1 MHTWRLID
9 SGCGAGAG
17 HMALDEA
24 LLLACADGAPP
35 TLRLFAFQPPAL
47 TLGRFQAA
55 LRDVDSAS
63 CEANGLQVVRRPT
76 GGRAVL
82 HTADLCYAIVA
93 PKNDPQ
99 VGGSI
104 RDSYCRLSEALT
116 LALAK
121 VGAPADCVADTEAA
135 GYGASA
141 ACFALA
147 APYELQSDSR
157 KLVGS
162 AQVRSQA
169 AFLQQ
174 GSVRLAADSGLE
186 AALLGL
192 EAPLPALSDVLGHMV
207 SYDEMAL
214 AMRDA
219 FAECF
224 GVRLERAVP
233 TPAERNLAAQ
243 LEREKYADAAWTWQR

>member
-1 MHTWRLID
+1 MKRWRLID
-9 SGCGAGAG
+9 NGCGPGARQ
-17 HMALDEA
+17 MALDEA
-24 LLLACADGAPP
+24 LLLACEAGAPP
-35 TLRLFAFQPPAL
+35 ALRLFAFQPPAL

-55 LRDVDSAS
+55 RRDVDAVA
-63 CEANGLQVVRRPT
+63 CEANGVSVVRRPT

-82 HTADLCYAIVA
+82 HTADLCYAVVA
-93 PKNDPQ
+93 PKDDPQ

-104 RDSYCRLSEALT
+104 GDSYCRLSEALT

-121 VGAPADCVADTEAA
+121 VGAPADCLADTEAV

-141 ACFALA
+141 ACFARA
-147 APYELQSDSR
+147 APYEPQSASR

-162 AQVRSQA
+162 AQVRSQT

-186 AALLGL
+186 ASLLGL
-192 EAPLPALSDVLGHMV
+192 PAPLPALNDVLDRTV
-207 SYDEMAL
+207 SYEEMAA

-224 GVRLERAVP
+224 GVRLEPGEP
-233 TPAERNLAAQ
+233 TRGERELAERLQ
-243 LEREKYADAAWTWQR
+243 REKFADAAWTWQR